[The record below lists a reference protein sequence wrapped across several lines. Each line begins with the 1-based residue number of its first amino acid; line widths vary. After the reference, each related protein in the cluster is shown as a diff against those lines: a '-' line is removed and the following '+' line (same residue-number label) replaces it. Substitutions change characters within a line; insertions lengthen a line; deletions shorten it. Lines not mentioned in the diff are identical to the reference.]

1 MKYKYLV
8 LVIVVFACLNSC
20 KKNSQAPK
28 PSVTIVGKWLIT
40 RQNSVLS
47 NNSGVQITAFTDTTY
62 TAADFVEYYSDG
74 TGYFSMHSATG
85 PSLTEFTYTLTGTS
99 LLQNTSSENKS
110 RPETITSLTAN
121 NLSIHAVFTVADPNT
136 GGADTE
142 VDDYYYAR

>member
-1 MKYKYLV
+1 MKYKYLL
-8 LVIVVFACLNSC
+8 LVVVIAVCLGSC
-20 KKNSQAPK
+20 KKSSQAPK
-28 PSVTIVGKWLIT
+28 PNVTIVGKWLIT

-47 NNSGVQITAFTDTTY
+47 NNGVQLSTFTDTTY

-74 TGYFSMHSATG
+74 TGYFSTHSATG
-85 PSLTEFTYTLTGTS
+85 PSITEFTYSLTGTS

-142 VDDYYYAR
+142 VDDYYYTR

>member
-1 MKYKYLV
+1 MKYKYLL
-8 LVIVVFACLNSC
+8 LVVVVVACLSSC
-20 KKNSQAPK
+20 KKSSQAPK
-28 PSVTIVGKWLIT
+28 PNVTIVGKWLIT
-40 RQNSVLS
+40 RQNSVLT
-47 NNSGVQITAFTDTTY
+47 NGGVQISAFTDTTY

-85 PSLTEFTYTLTGTS
+85 PSITEFTYSLTGTN

-110 RPETITSLTAN
+110 RAETITSLTAN

-142 VDDYYYAR
+142 VDDYYYTR